1 MAIMSALLQ
10 KLGMTHPVFAAGM
23 ARVSQAVLVAA
34 VSDAG
39 GMGCLGGVSFMPAA
53 LRDEIR
59 SVRARTSRPFA
70 VNLFGRDFSEDRTPS
85 GLWSG
90 LTPQLKQE
98 LRGIEAIL
106 TTKIIGD
113 QIAAVLD
120 ERPSVLVLTFGTPPD
135 VVDACHQRGIKV
147 MAICGSVT
155 AARDAVAAGVDAIIA
170 QGAEGGGHTSHIG
183 TVVLVPSICDAVR
196 VPVIGAGGI
205 ADGRGL
211 AAVLCLGAV
220 AGWCGTR
227 FAASE
232 EAFGHAN
239 YKQRLISADARDAV
253 LTRSYTG
260 KNLRTLRNSWT
271 AREQDIP
278 ASFPAQY
285 ARAGGRV
292 ESGYLRGDVDE
303 GMMPAGQTVA
313 LIHEILPA
321 GEIVRRLSSEASDIL
336 RRRAGAL

>member
-1 MAIMSALLQ
+1 MDMSVLLQ

-23 ARVSQAVLVAA
+23 ARVSQAGLVAA
-34 VSDAG
+34 VSEAG
-39 GMGCLGGVSFMPAA
+39 GMGCLGGISFMPTA
-53 LRDEIR
+53 LRDEIC
-59 SVRARTSRPFA
+59 SIRARTDRPFA
-70 VNLFGRDFSEDRTPS
+70 VNLLGHDFSEDRTS
-85 GLWSG
+85 LGLWSG
-90 LTPQLKQE
+90 LSPQLKQE
-98 LRGIEAIL
+98 LHGIEAIL
-106 TTKIIGD
+106 TTGIIGD
-113 QIAAVLD
+113 QVAVVLD

-135 VVDACHQRGIKV
+135 VVDACHQRGITV
-147 MAICGSVT
+147 LSICGSVP
-155 AARDAVAAGVDAIIA
+155 AAREAEAAGVDAIIA

-183 TVVLVPSICDAVR
+183 TLVLVPSVCDAVR

-239 YKQRLISADARDAV
+239 YKQRLLSADARDAV

-260 KNLRTLRNSWT
+260 KNLRTLRNAWT
-271 AREQDIP
+271 ASEQDTH
-278 ASFPAQY
+278 AEFPAQY
-285 ARAGGRV
+285 AQAGRRV
-292 ESGYLRGDVDE
+292 ESGYLEGDVDE

-321 GEIVRRLSSEASDIL
+321 GEIVRRLSSEAAEIL
-336 RRRAGAL
+336 RRRAGAP